1 MKKLLTVT
9 LALALALGLTSCG
22 GKENDA
28 PLYNAADVTAID
40 EAGAFDAD
48 LYDLEGLDADI
59 AFMLY
64 RLEEA
69 GLEREDLTSCS
80 GRRSAGATCE
90 EAVVLVFTDSDKAE
104 TAVDALKDYIQHQID
119 ENTDY
124 RPAEIPK
131 LENAYID
138 RRGESVLMVVA
149 GDIDAAKKAVE

>member
-1 MKKLLTVT
+1 MRRIFTMIM
-9 LALALALGLTSCG
+9 ALALGLGLTSCG
-22 GKENDA
+22 GGEKDE

-40 EAGAFDAD
+40 EMGAFDAD

-64 RLEEA
+64 QLEDA
-69 GLEREDLTSCS
+69 GLEREDLKTCS

-90 EAVVLVFTDSDKAE
+90 EAVVLVFSDSDKAE
-104 TAVDALKDYIQHQID
+104 TAVDALKDYIQRQID
-119 ENTDY
+119 ENKDY

-138 RRGESVLMVVA
+138 RRGESVLLVVA
-149 GDIDAAKKAVE
+149 SDIDAAKKAVE

>member
-40 EAGAFDAD
+40 GAGAFDAD
-48 LYDLEGLDADI
+48 LNDLEGLDADI

-104 TAVDALKDYIQHQID
+104 TAADALKDYIQHQID

-131 LENAYID
+131 LENARINQ
-138 RRGESVLMVVA
+138 REETILFVVA
-149 GDIDAAKKAVE
+149 NDMEAAQTAVE

>member
-1 MKKLLTVT
+1 MKKLFSLT
-9 LALALALGLTSCG
+9 LALALVLGLTACG

-40 EAGAFDAD
+40 GAGAFDAELND
-48 LYDLEGLDADI
+48 MEGLDADI

-64 RLEEA
+64 GLEDA

-104 TAVDALKDYIQHQID
+104 TAADALKDYIQHQID

-138 RRGESVLMVVA
+138 RRGESVLLVVA
-149 GDIDAAKKAVE
+149 SDIDAAKKAVE